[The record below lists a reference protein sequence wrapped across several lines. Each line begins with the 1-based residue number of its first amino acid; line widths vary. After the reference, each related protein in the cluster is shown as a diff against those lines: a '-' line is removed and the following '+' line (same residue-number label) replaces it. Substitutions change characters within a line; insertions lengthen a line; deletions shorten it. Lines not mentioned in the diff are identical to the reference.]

1 MSDGTKPVARMGPVP
16 DSALFLQAA
25 FAVIFLIG
33 QGMPTAQTVSP
44 SRADFSGLWIPLITP
59 FTSDTRA
66 VDHVALKRLLTH
78 YRQTG
83 ITGYVVCGS
92 TGEAAA
98 LSKQEQ
104 WEVLEAVLEHAVGL
118 PSILGYSG
126 YNLQDALA
134 FVRKAADYPIAGLL
148 VAAPHYIRPSQDGL
162 LHWFETI
169 ASAASQPVLIYDIPY
184 RTGVELSV
192 QTLQRLAL
200 HPNIQGIKDCGG
212 SAAKT
217 QQLIVDGHLQVLAG
231 EDHQIFSTVAAGGR
245 GAIAA
250 SSHLCTE
257 DFAAVIRLIGSGDLA
272 EARARWQ
279 PLVPLVSALFSE
291 PNPACIKSALAQMG
305 LIDNSLREPMMP
317 ARQAFT
323 MDLLKKQFATD

>member
-1 MSDGTKPVARMGPVP
+1 
-16 DSALFLQAA
+16 
-25 FAVIFLIG
+25 
-33 QGMPTAQTVSP
+33 MPTAQTVSP
-44 SRADFSGLWIPLITP
+44 STADFSGLWIPLITP
-59 FTSDTRA
+59 FTADTRA
-66 VDHVALKRLLTH
+66 VDHVALKRLLAH

-83 ITGYVVCGS
+83 IAGYVVCGS

-104 WEVLEAVLEHAVGL
+104 WEVLETVLEHADGL
-118 PSILGYSG
+118 PAILGYSG

-134 FVRKAADYPIAGLL
+134 FVRKAADHPLHGLL

-184 RTGVELSV
+184 RTGVEMSV
-192 QTLQRLAL
+192 QTLQHLAL

-217 QQLIVDGHLQVLAG
+217 QQLIADGQLQVLAG

-250 SSHLCTE
+250 SSHVRTE
-257 DFAAVIRLIGSGDLA
+257 DFAAVIRLISSGDLA
-272 EARARWQ
+272 EARAHWK
-279 PLVPLVSALFSE
+279 PLVPLVSALFAE

-317 ARQAFT
+317 ARQAFA
-323 MDLLKKQFATD
+323 MDLLEKQFATA